1 MTSTGDD
8 REALEQRL
16 RAAARRRA
24 KAVDKLTEVTDEL
37 RALVVQ
43 AVAAGTSE
51 AAAARLAQ
59 VDRMTIRSWLGK

>member
-8 REALEQRL
+8 REALERRL

-24 KAVDKLTEVTDEL
+24 KAVDRLTEVTDEL

>member
-24 KAVDKLTEVTDEL
+24 KAVDRLTEVTDEL
-37 RALVVQ
+37 RTLVVQ

>member
-16 RAAARRRA
+16 RAAASRRA

-37 RALVVQ
+37 RTLVVQ